1 MYKIKQDTRVDG
13 SWLTR
18 LQPIAMYVVVTT
30 VRSGLMI
37 IDINTY
43 TNSVVVAFSVVALNN
58 KVGQSRGVAERSWH
72 AHTQFAIEF
81 S

>member
-1 MYKIKQDTRVDG
+1 
-13 SWLTR
+13 
-18 LQPIAMYVVVTT
+18 
-30 VRSGLMI
+30 MI

-58 KVGQSRGVAERSWH
+58 TYTNSIVVAFSVVALNNKVGRSRGVAERSWH
-72 AHTQFAIEF
+72 AQTQFAIEF